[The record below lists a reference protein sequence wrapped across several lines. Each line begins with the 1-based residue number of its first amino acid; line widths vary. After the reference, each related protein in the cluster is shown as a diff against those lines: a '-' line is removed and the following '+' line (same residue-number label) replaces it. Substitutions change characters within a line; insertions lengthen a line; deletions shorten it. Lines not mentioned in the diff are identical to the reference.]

1 MKNRILFILAV
12 VMVVNALAYGMIIP
26 LLYPFAAKFGLD
38 AVGLS
43 VLFASFSIAQFI
55 ATPIIGRLS
64 DRFGRKP
71 LLLGCLL
78 GTGIS
83 LAMFASAQAV
93 WMLFLSR
100 IIDGVTGGNNSVAQA
115 IIADTTEGSERTKAF
130 GILGAAFGFG
140 FLFGPALG
148 GLIGH
153 YYGITAPFWIA
164 AVVAIVS
171 TVAGWVLLPETLAK
185 KQQSQVKKEGLFEFH
200 RMVTALTTP
209 VVGLVLLIT
218 MLSST
223 AQNSFVIGFQSFS
236 VDVMHLSPT
245 MIGLIFTLFGL
256 VGVVMQMAGIKVLLS
271 YFKSK
276 KVVLTLALY
285 GSLITMVA
293 LAVQNSLP
301 LYVGINFIYAI
312 MFAPIFVMAPGLI
325 SERTKSEDQGVML
338 GINQSYL
345 SLGQI
350 LGPVVAGAVSVFS
363 IRYAFLAAAAF
374 YGFSIVVAHMLKVP
388 KKQANL

>member
-1 MKNRILFILAV
+1 MKNKVLFILAA
-12 VMVVNALAYGMIIP
+12 VMVVNALAYGTIIP

-43 VLFASFSIAQFI
+43 VLFASFSVAQFI

-71 LLLGCLL
+71 LLLGCLF
-78 GTGIS
+78 GTGVS

-148 GLIGH
+148 GLMSH
-153 YYGITAPFWIA
+153 WGITAPFWFAA
-164 AVVAIVS
+164 AVAFISSIV
-171 TVAGWVLLPETLAK
+171 GWFMLPETLSK
-185 KQQSQVKKEGLFEFH
+185 KQRAEVKKEGMFEFH
-200 RMVTALTTP
+200 RMITALTTP

-218 MLSST
+218 FLSST

-236 VDVMHLSPT
+236 VDQMHLTPT

-256 VGVVMQMAGIKVLLS
+256 VGVIMQMAGIKVILNI
-271 YFKSK
+271 FKSK
-276 KVVLTLALY
+276 KKVLTLALY
-285 GSLITMVA
+285 GSLVAMVA
-293 LAVQNSLP
+293 LAIQNSLP
-301 LYVGINFIYAI
+301 LYVGINFFYAI
-312 MFAPIFVMAPGLI
+312 AFAPVFVMAPGLI
-325 SERTKSEDQGVML
+325 SERTKSEDQGVIL

-350 LGPVVAGAVSVFS
+350 LGPVVAGAVSVWS
-363 IRYAFLAAAAF
+363 IRYTFIAAAVF
-374 YGFSIVVAHMLKVP
+374 YGFSIIVAHMLKVP
-388 KKQANL
+388 KKQANV